1 VFGLVILTE
10 RVVTDLGPVWIQAGF
25 LVWFSKNWGGLF
37 GDRFLEIGIQF
48 FLVGNDPCCPAFIYN

>member
-1 VFGLVILTE
+1 LVILTG

-48 FLVGNDPCCPAFIYN
+48 F